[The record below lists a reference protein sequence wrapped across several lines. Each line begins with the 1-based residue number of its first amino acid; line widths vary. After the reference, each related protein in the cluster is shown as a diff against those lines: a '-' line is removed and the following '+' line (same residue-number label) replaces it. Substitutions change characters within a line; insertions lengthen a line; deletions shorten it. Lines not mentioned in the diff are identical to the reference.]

1 MVPIR
6 AQVKAILGAVIAG
19 LGALSTA
26 LADGSMTQLE
36 WTTVALAAV
45 VAYGSV
51 YGVRQPPSLPKLP
64 SRELFELAERA
75 AAREQ
80 QR

>member
-6 AQVKAILGAVIAG
+6 EQIKAILGAVIAG

-26 LADGSMTQLE
+26 LADGSVTQLE

-51 YGVRQPPSLPKLP
+51 YGVRQPPSLPKLA
-64 SRELFELAERA
+64 SWELFELAERA